1 MTEAAQIALR
11 AVRQIRPMCGEF
23 AARRFAENRGASRL
37 FVTALELQKQDEAI
51 AELERALSAR
61 AARKE
66 N

>member
-1 MTEAAQIALR
+1 MQPQAQIALR

-23 AARRFAENRGASRL
+23 AARRFAENRGARRL
-37 FVTALELQKQDEAI
+37 FVIALELQKQDDAI
-51 AELERALSAR
+51 AELEKLLAAR